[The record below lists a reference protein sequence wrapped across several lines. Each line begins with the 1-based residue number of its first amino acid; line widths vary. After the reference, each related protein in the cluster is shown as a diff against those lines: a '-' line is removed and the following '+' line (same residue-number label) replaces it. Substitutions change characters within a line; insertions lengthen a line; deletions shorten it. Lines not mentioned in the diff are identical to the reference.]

1 MSASFTLT
9 VPTAALP
16 AVQACLEELAR
27 QIRAHENS
35 APLEA
40 PVLAAAERA
49 AVLTSSTVQS
59 NRNSEV
65 EPEISMRTFRG
76 RRRSFIGAKPS
87 SKGPVIEGVRPTSPQ
102 SRPSR
107 YGCGS
112 QR

>member
-1 MSASFTLT
+1 MTFGRFWQPRARLWQLPYHQSAARSCRDLGRFLSPLGRPGMSASFTLT

-65 EPEISMRTFRG
+65 EPIR
-76 RRRSFIGAKPS
+76 
-87 SKGPVIEGVRPTSPQ
+87 
-102 SRPSR
+102 
-107 YGCGS
+107 
-112 QR
+112 